1 MLRIENER
9 FISYI
14 RFFLSLTLLYNIKF
28 TQILTKILMK
38 KLGIRIFVIVRC

>member
-1 MLRIENER
+1 MLRIENEG

-28 TQILTKILMK
+28 SQILTQILVK
-38 KLGIRIFVIVRC
+38 KLGIRIFIIVGC